1 MRGSLHF
8 AVSVSRHGDFHP
20 YRRIKYGAGSNFESP
35 LAGARRWIP
44 AFAGMTVGGVGFI
57 HDLTNENDGLVA
69 AMTLLLF
76 PSTAIL
82 YGGVK
87 VIFAAKEAVE
97 EKAREKERRRILN
110 VLEQRGIKLDPDTKR
125 DIGGSDGA
133 RS

>member
-1 MRGSLHF
+1 MNQRPPLWNLLDGAAAFSFSMLISL
-8 AVSVSRHGDFHP
+8 AIRS
-20 YRRIKYGAGSNFESP
+20 AQ
-35 LAGARRWIP
+35 
-44 AFAGMTVGGVGFI
+44 AFAEVWGIGFI

-87 VIFAAKEAVE
+87 VIFAAKEAVDK
-97 EKAREKERRRILN
+97 KARAKGRAEERQRIQKL
-110 VLEQRGIKLDPDTKR
+110 LERRGIKLDADTKR